1 MEIERKWILN
11 RVPTEFKQ
19 IVHTQTEQ
27 LYLSTSPEVR
37 LRHNPASPYPFRLTI
52 KGEGTL
58 TREEIQEEV
67 SEDFFNEVKKFVGKP
82 SIKKDYY
89 IFNCGGYP
97 LEVSIVDDGAFI
109 YAEIEFET
117 EEQARNYQLP
127 IDDAVE
133 VTDNPEYKMKNYW
146 LRTRN

>member
-82 SIKKDYY
+82 PIKKDYY
-89 IFNCGGYP
+89 IFNCADT
-97 LEVSIVDDGAFI
+97 L
-109 YAEIEFET
+109 
-117 EEQARNYQLP
+117 
-127 IDDAVE
+127 
-133 VTDNPEYKMKNYW
+133 
-146 LRTRN
+146 

>member
-27 LYLSTSPEVR
+27 FYISTNPEVR
-37 LRHNPASPYPFRLTI
+37 LRYDPTSPYPFRLTI

-58 TREEIQEEV
+58 IREEIQ
-67 SEDFFNEVKKFVGKP
+67 EDFFNEVKKFVGKSP
-82 SIKKDYY
+82 IKKDYY
-89 IFNCGGYP
+89 FFNCGGYP

-127 IDDAVE
+127 IGDAVE

>member
-27 LYLSTSPEVR
+27 FYISTNPEVR
-37 LRHNPASPYPFRLTI
+37 LRYDPTSPYPFRLTI

-67 SEDFFNEVKKFVGKP
+67 SEDFFNEVGKSP
-82 SIKKDYY
+82 IKKDYY
-89 IFNCGGYP
+89 FFNCGGYP

-127 IDDAVE
+127 IGDAVE

>member
-82 SIKKDYY
+82 PIKKDYY

-97 LEVSIVDDGAFI
+97 QKFQSWMMELLSMRRLSSKPRSRPAIINF
-109 YAEIEFET
+109 
-117 EEQARNYQLP
+117 LLMMLL
-127 IDDAVE
+127 
-133 VTDNPEYKMKNYW
+133 K
-146 LRTRN
+146 

>member
-27 LYLSTSPEVR
+27 LYLSTSPEVH
-37 LRHNPASPYPFRLTI
+37 LRYDPTSPYPFRLTI

-67 SEDFFNEVKKFVGKP
+67 SEDFFNEVKKFVGKSP
-82 SIKKDYY
+82 IKKDYY
-89 IFNCGGYP
+89 FFNRGGYP

-127 IDDAVE
+127 IGDAVE

>member
-67 SEDFFNEVKKFVGKP
+67 SEDFFNEVKSSQESLLLRKIIISLIAADTLQKFQSWMMELLSMRRLSSKP
-82 SIKKDYY
+82 RSRPAIINFLLMMLLK
-89 IFNCGGYP
+89 
-97 LEVSIVDDGAFI
+97 
-109 YAEIEFET
+109 
-117 EEQARNYQLP
+117 
-127 IDDAVE
+127 
-133 VTDNPEYKMKNYW
+133 
-146 LRTRN
+146 

>member
-67 SEDFFNEVKKFVGKP
+67 SEDFFNEVKKFVG
-82 SIKKDYY
+82 S
-89 IFNCGGYP
+89 
-97 LEVSIVDDGAFI
+97 L
-109 YAEIEFET
+109 
-117 EEQARNYQLP
+117 L
-127 IDDAVE
+127 
-133 VTDNPEYKMKNYW
+133 
-146 LRTRN
+146 LRKIIISLIAADTL